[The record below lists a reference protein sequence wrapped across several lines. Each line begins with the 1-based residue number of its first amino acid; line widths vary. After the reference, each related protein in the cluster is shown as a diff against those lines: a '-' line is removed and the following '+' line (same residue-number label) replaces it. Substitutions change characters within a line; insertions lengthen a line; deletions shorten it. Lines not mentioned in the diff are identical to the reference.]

1 MRVIAGSAKSL
12 KLKTLDT
19 METRPTQDR
28 TKETLFN
35 VLSPYLADCRFIDL
49 FSGSGGI
56 GIEALS
62 RGAASCIFVEQN
74 PQAISCI
81 CENLKFTKLSD
92 RANVLKGDVLSV
104 IRQIPKERPYDI
116 IFMDPPY
123 DHELEKQV
131 LTYIS
136 QTDMI
141 DKYTILVVEASLGTD
156 FSYLETLG
164 LRIYKCKKYK
174 TNQHVFIELIAQDE
188 E

>member
-19 METRPTQDR
+19 MDTRPTQDR

-62 RGAASCIFVEQN
+62 RGARSCIFVEQN
-74 PQAISCI
+74 PAAISCI
-81 CENLKFTKLSD
+81 LENLKFTKLTD
-92 RANVLKGDVLSV
+92 RAEVLKGDVLT
-104 IRQIPKERPYDI
+104 ILRQIPDDKPYDV

-123 DHELEKQV
+123 NKELEKQV

-136 QTDMI
+136 KTKMVDE
-141 DKYTILVVEASLGTD
+141 YTIIVVEASLETD
-156 FSYLETLG
+156 FSYLEDLS
-164 LRIYKCKKYK
+164 LRIYKKKEYK
-174 TNQHVFIELIAQDE
+174 TNQHVFIEFIS
-188 E
+188 

>member
-19 METRPTQDR
+19 MDTRPTQDR

-62 RGAASCIFVEQN
+62 RGARSCIFVEQN
-74 PQAISCI
+74 PSALACI
-81 CENLKFTKLSD
+81 RDNLAFTKLAD
-92 RANVLKGDVLSV
+92 RADVLKGDVLSV
-104 IRQIPKERPYDI
+104 MKQIPQDTPYDI

-123 DHELEKQV
+123 NKGLERQV
-131 LTYIS
+131 LTYLS
-136 QTDMI
+136 QTKMI
-141 DKYTILVVEASLGTD
+141 DEYTIIVVEASLETD
-156 FSYLETLG
+156 FSYLEDLSFH
-164 LRIYKCKKYK
+164 IYKQKKYK
-174 TNQHVFIELIAQDE
+174 TNQHIFIEQTSIE
-188 E
+188 